1 MRSPASVERPVNCA
15 IYTRKSTEEGLEQ
28 DFNSL
33 DAQRAACA
41 AFIESQRSEG
51 WIPSKSSYDDGG
63 LSGATLKRPAL
74 QRLLDDV
81 GAGLVDVIVVYKI
94 DRLTRSLHDFA
105 RIVEVLDVS
114 KASFV
119 SVTQAFNTT
128 SSMGRLTLNVLLSFA
143 QFEREVTGERIRDKI
158 AASRARGM
166 WMGGVVPLG
175 YDVADRKLM
184 INPGEAE
191 TVRHIYQRYCELD
204 SMLDL
209 QAELEASGIRSKL
222 RISAAGNRQGGSVI
236 TCGSLYFLLQNR
248 TYVGEV
254 LYKGNIFPGEHE
266 GLLDPALFAA
276 VQQKLASRRCERRR
290 SRNGRNVNLLT
301 GLAWDK
307 HGRRLTPTHTSK
319 GVKHYRYY
327 SSPYARTI
335 KQPRTRI
342 SAGDL
347 EDLVVQRLRSFLED
361 QKSIHDAIRPFTID
375 ADCLVAALAAASE
388 TVEALGSGAFE
399 LRELLLKFIS
409 RVEVHDDRL
418 DLHLLRTAL
427 LPNCPAEPP
436 LIISCGVRLEQRP
449 RNVRLVLS
457 PSSGTT
463 SKPRRD
469 PSLVKLLVKAFAARA
484 AIEGS
489 SGSVE
494 QTAKS
499 QGYGCRHFRVL
510 LRISYLSPQIVT
522 AIVDGR
528 QPAGLTRSRLARMSN
543 LPFDWQEQATAL
555 GLSTAGS

>member
-1 MRSPASVERPVNCA
+1 MRSPVSGERPVKCA

-51 WIPSKSSYDDGG
+51 WILSESSYDDGG

-74 QRLLDDV
+74 QRLLEDV
-81 GAGLVDVIVVYKI
+81 GAGIVDVIVVYKI

-105 RIVEVLDVS
+105 HIVEVLDRS

-175 YDVADRKLM
+175 YDVVDRKLM

-209 QAELEASGIRSKL
+209 QAELEASGIRSKV
-222 RISAAGNRQGGSVI
+222 RISAAGNRQGGAVI
-236 TCGSLYFLLQNR
+236 ACGALYFLLQNR

-254 LYKGNIFPGEHE
+254 AYKGNIYPGEHE
-266 GLLDPALFAA
+266 GLLNPALFAA
-276 VQQKLASRRCERRR
+276 VEQKLACRRHERRR
-290 SRNGRNVNLLT
+290 GRNSLNLNLLT
-301 GLAWDK
+301 GLAWDE
-307 HGRRLTPTHTSK
+307 HGRRLTATHTSK
-319 GVKHYRYY
+319 GVKRYRYY
-327 SSPYARTI
+327 SSACGRTSNA
-335 KQPRTRI
+335 PPTRLP
-342 SAGDL
+342 AGDL
-347 EDLVVQRLRSFLED
+347 EELVVQRLRSFLED
-361 QKSIHDAIRPFTID
+361 QKSIHDAIRPFTSE
-375 ADCLVAALAAASE
+375 ANCLVVALAAASE
-388 TVEALGSGAFE
+388 AVEALGSGALK
-399 LRELLLKFIS
+399 LREQLLKFVS
-409 RVEVHDDRL
+409 RVDAHEDRL
-418 DLHLLRTAL
+418 ELHFLRTAL
-427 LPNCPAEPP
+427 LPDSPAAPP
-436 LIISCGVRLEQRP
+436 LIISCGVRFERRP
-449 RNVRLVLS
+449 RDVRLVLS

-469 PSLVKLLVKAFAARA
+469 PSLLKLLVQAFAARA

-494 QTAKS
+494 QTAKA

-510 LRISYLSPQIVT
+510 LRVSYLSPQIVT
-522 AIVDGR
+522 AIMEGR
-528 QPAGLTRSRLARMSN
+528 QPVGLTRDRLARMSN
-543 LPFDWQEQATAL
+543 LPFDWEEQAIAL
-555 GLSTAGS
+555 GFGATGS